1 MTWIIALLVRKG
13 ASQRVAKL
21 VAYIGCALLVIAL
34 LGALWLWIDSREAA
48 DDTHNQDIGAE
59 LERAQATAAAL
70 DTIERANDAEEN
82 LARDPDARRAGCK
95 LHSRTPENC

>member
-13 ASQRVAKL
+13 ASQYVAKL
-21 VAYIGCALLVIAL
+21 IAYIGCALLVIAL